1 MQEDELPSWLLRDT
15 EEVEQMAFEENEER
29 LFGLGKIC
37 VSLLFRVC
45 MNIKNILS
53 FNMITFCVGGLL

>member
-1 MQEDELPSWLLRDT
+1 MRHKPRLMQEDELPSWLLRDT

-37 VSLLFRVC
+37 FIIVDIVH
-45 MNIKNILS
+45 KY
-53 FNMITFCVGGLL
+53 

>member
-37 VSLLFRVC
+37 IIIVDIVR
-45 MNIKNILS
+45 
-53 FNMITFCVGGLL
+53 

>member
-1 MQEDELPSWLLRDT
+1 MRHKPRLMQEDELPSWLLRDT

-37 VSLLFRVC
+37 FIIFDIVR
-45 MNIKNILS
+45 
-53 FNMITFCVGGLL
+53 